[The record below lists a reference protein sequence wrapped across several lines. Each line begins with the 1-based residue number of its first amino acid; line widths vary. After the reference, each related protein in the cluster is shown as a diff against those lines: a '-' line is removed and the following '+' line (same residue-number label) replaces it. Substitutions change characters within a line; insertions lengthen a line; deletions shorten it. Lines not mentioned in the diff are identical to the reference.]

1 MKISCCW
8 LYAIS
13 TYGYP
18 PSMPDTFKALG
29 DMKALGFEYVELEGV
44 RRDNLMAVY
53 ENRHEL
59 KESCDGEERDAE
71 RWTGTASSRD

>member
-13 TYGYP
+13 KYGYP

-59 KESCDGEERDAE
+59 KKFCDGEGRDAE